1 MEREAYTRAVDVGP
15 AVGDGPDGEPFSETD
30 SVPDGEPFGA
40 LLRRHRLAAG
50 LTQESLAER
59 AGLSARG
66 VQDLERGARTTPH
79 RQTVRLL
86 ARGLGMA
93 PDEAFALA
101 AAVPRPRPARP
112 GTDVPGPGL
121 PPLPRPLTGF
131 VGRER
136 QLAEVRERLR
146 DPEVRLLTLTGP
158 GGVGKTRLA
167 LAVAAAAAAEAD
179 GPPSGAPGG
188 GPGSVRYPHGT
199 WFVPL
204 AALADPALLGA
215 AVAGVLGVR
224 EAGHRSLA
232 DALAAALRERRLL
245 LVLDNCEHLLPGM
258 LLVGDLLASC
268 AGLTVLATSRSAL
281 RLAGEHLLVVPP
293 LSLPDPPSL
302 GDTPPAPEE
311 LLRYEA
317 PALFV
322 QRAAAAQAG
331 FALTDANAPA
341 VAEVCRRLDGL
352 PLAIELAAARVQA
365 APAPGPP
372 GPPGPAP
379 RGAHRG
385 PARRPGAPA
394 DAAGDPGLVARPA
407 LRDGAGAVPAPGGLR
422 RGL

>member
-1 MEREAYTRAVDVGP
+1 M
-15 AVGDGPDGEPFSETD
+15 
-30 SVPDGEPFGA
+30 
-40 LLRRHRLAAG
+40 
-50 LTQESLAER
+50 TQESLAAR

-93 PDEAFALA
+93 PEEAFALA
-101 AAVPRPRPARP
+101 SAVPRARP
-112 GTDVPGPGL
+112 VRPGAGAPGPGL

-136 QLAEVRERLR
+136 QLAEVRERLL
-146 DPEVRLLTLTGP
+146 DPGVRLLTLTGP

-167 LAVAAAAAAEAD
+167 LAVAAAAAAET
-179 GPPSGAPGG
+179 GGGPSGALYPGG
-188 GPGSVRYPHGT
+188 A

-204 AALADPALLGA
+204 AALADSALLGA

-268 AGLTVLATSRSAL
+268 AGLTVLATSRAPL

-293 LSLPDPPSL
+293 LSLPDAPSL
-302 GDTPPAPEE
+302 GENPPAPEE

-352 PLAIELAAARVQA
+352 PLAIELAAARVRLLPPPALLARLDRRLAVLTGGPRDAPVRQQTLRATLDWSHDLLSETEQA
-365 APAPGPP
+365 LF
-372 GPPGPAP
+372 
-379 RGAHRG
+379 
-385 PARRPGAPA
+385 RRLAVFAGGCDLEAVEA
-394 DAAGDPGLVARPA
+394 VCSAAGDQGGESLESSGHAGGQELARP
-407 LRDGAGAVPAPGGLR
+407 DPGPGR
-422 RGL
+422 